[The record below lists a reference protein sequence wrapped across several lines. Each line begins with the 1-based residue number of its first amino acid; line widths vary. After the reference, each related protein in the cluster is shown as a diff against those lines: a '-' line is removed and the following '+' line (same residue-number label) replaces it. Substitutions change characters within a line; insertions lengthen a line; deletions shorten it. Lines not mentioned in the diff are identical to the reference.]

1 MNFVDMLNFIIGLI
15 HTLVRFVPLGFYFF
29 TYFSSTI
36 YKDLRSA
43 ILLIGLI
50 INDLLGYLI
59 KKYAKIKM
67 KAPCAIFGKEGSNT
81 ELGFLPNAHTQ
92 IVTFVASFYFS
103 DMYFKEKL
111 DPIPFVFLLVLVFVT
126 IWSRITIGCKE
137 FKELSYNILFG
148 IIFGVIYYYLVQ
160 KYYANADK
168 GILEK
173 ETCELGYNN
182 YRCDEIKDGVVIIKE
197 GGGDADDETTEE

>member
-59 KKYAKIKM
+59 KKYAKLKM

-103 DMYFKEKL
+103 DMYFKEKI

-137 FKELSYNILFG
+137 FKEIIRLRKIDLFFLG
-148 IIFGVIYYYLVQ
+148 WHYFLIYCIFVKHCL
-160 KYYANADK
+160 
-168 GILEK
+168 
-173 ETCELGYNN
+173 
-182 YRCDEIKDGVVIIKE
+182 
-197 GGGDADDETTEE
+197 

>member
-59 KKYAKIKM
+59 KKYAKIK
-67 KAPCAIFGKEGSNT
+67 FNS
-81 ELGFLPNAHTQ
+81 
-92 IVTFVASFYFS
+92 
-103 DMYFKEKL
+103 
-111 DPIPFVFLLVLVFVT
+111 
-126 IWSRITIGCKE
+126 
-137 FKELSYNILFG
+137 
-148 IIFGVIYYYLVQ
+148 
-160 KYYANADK
+160 
-168 GILEK
+168 
-173 ETCELGYNN
+173 
-182 YRCDEIKDGVVIIKE
+182 
-197 GGGDADDETTEE
+197 